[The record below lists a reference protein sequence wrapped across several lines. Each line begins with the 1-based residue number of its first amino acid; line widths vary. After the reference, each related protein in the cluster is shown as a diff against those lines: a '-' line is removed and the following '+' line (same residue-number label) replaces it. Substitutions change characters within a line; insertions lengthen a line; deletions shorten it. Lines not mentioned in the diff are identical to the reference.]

1 MFKNLAD
8 PYYVLKF
15 QNLCG
20 LRRGNS
26 SHTLKNIQASFKGQ
40 GGGDDGL
47 SAPREPWYDNGND
60 PSYKRRS
67 KGSGNDEGD
76 FYETT
81 LTKESFGTQP
91 EGELLYN
98 RYIHSLYF
106 FGSGLGDEV
115 FYLTVFPLL
124 FWNWDE
130 YVMRR
135 LVFLWVFSMYIGQGL
150 KDVLRWPR
158 PPSPPVIVVERKYE
172 SEYGMPSTHAIVGSI
187 VPFSLVFFS
196 YGRYEV
202 WKHHLYIPI
211 PIFYDYPLH
220 CEYFV
225 MIMDAIAI
233 EWLRRCWRQVMLLG
247 LHLLCL
253 CSF

>member
-26 SHTLKNIQASFKGQ
+26 SSTLTKLQSSLQ
-40 GGGDDGL
+40 GPVEGL
-47 SAPREPWYDNGND
+47 DTKQQLNDNYG
-60 PSYKRRS
+60 SCYKRR
-67 KGSGNDEGD
+67 GNESEQEGD

-81 LTKESFGTQP
+81 LTKESFGNEP
-91 EGELLYN
+91 EGEVLYN
-98 RYIHSLYF
+98 RYVHSLYF

-158 PPSPPVIVVERKYE
+158 PPSPPVIVVEKKYE
-172 SEYGMPSTHAIVGSI
+172 SEYGMPSTHAIVGTI
-187 VPFSLVFFS
+187 VPFSFVYFS

-202 WKHHLYIPI
+202 CMNNQSVNCKTYYHGHVGFNEKPITSSFYQHLH
-211 PIFYDYPLH
+211 FDGCVLRKLARLVKGYPPPYL
-220 CEYFV
+220 Y
-225 MIMDAIAI
+225 M
-233 EWLRRCWRQVMLLG
+233 
-247 LHLLCL
+247 
-253 CSF
+253 

>member
-26 SHTLKNIQASFKGQ
+26 SNTLAELKSTFDGS
-40 GGGDDGL
+40 GDGL
-47 SAPREPWYDNGND
+47 SKDKVPVDEYGASCYRRKRESEEESN
-60 PSYKRRS
+60 
-67 KGSGNDEGD
+67 

-81 LTKESFGTQP
+81 LTKESFKDES
-91 EGELLYN
+91 EGEVLYN

-158 PPSPPVIVVERKYE
+158 PPSPPVIVMETKYQ
-172 SEYGMPSTHAIVGSI
+172 SEYGMPSTHAIVGCI
-187 VPFSLVFFS
+187 VPFSLVYFS

-202 WKHHLYIPI
+202 CIIYGQI
-211 PIFYDYPLH
+211 LH
-220 CEYFV
+220 GSPF
-225 MIMDAIAI
+225 I
-233 EWLRRCWRQVMLLG
+233 
-247 LHLLCL
+247 
-253 CSF
+253 

>member
-1 MFKNLAD
+1 MVFVVILQASHIKIGADHSAFITKMFKNLAD

-20 LRRGNS
+20 LRRENS
-26 SHTLKNIQASFKGQ
+26 SGTLTEWTPTKE
-40 GGGDDGL
+40 GGGKGL
-47 SAPREPWYDNGND
+47 SSKSIDSESTSFRRPRKGND
-60 PSYKRRS
+60 N
-67 KGSGNDEGD
+67 KGNFS
-76 FYETT
+76 TT
-81 LTKESFGTQP
+81 NVIEESP
-91 EGELLYN
+91 KSASEGEVLYN

-115 FYLTVFPLL
+115 FYLTVFPFL

-135 LVFLWVFSMYIGQGL
+135 LVLLWVFSMYIGQGL

-158 PPSPPVIVVERKYE
+158 PPSPPVIVMETKYE

-187 VPFSLVFFS
+187 VPFSLVYFS

-202 WKHHLYIPI
+202 CDKFFTPFSVLYKNIR
-211 PIFYDYPLH
+211 
-220 CEYFV
+220 
-225 MIMDAIAI
+225 A
-233 EWLRRCWRQVMLLG
+233 
-247 LHLLCL
+247 
-253 CSF
+253 

>member
-26 SHTLKNIQASFKGQ
+26 SGKVKELPDSFR
-40 GGGDDGL
+40 GGEGL
-47 SAPREPWYDNGND
+47 ATTGRHEGSDAVCT
-60 PSYKRRS
+60 KR
-67 KGSGNDEGD
+67 KHNKEEQQPEKTAE
-76 FYETT
+76 FYEHT
-81 LTKESFGTQP
+81 LTKEAFASEPQ
-91 EGELLYN
+91 GELLYN

-106 FGSGLGDEV
+106 FGSGLGDEM
-115 FYLTVFPLL
+115 FYLTVFPFL

-135 LVFLWVFSMYIGQGL
+135 LVFLWVFSMYVGQGL

-202 WKHHLYIPI
+202 KP
-211 PIFYDYPLH
+211 
-220 CEYFV
+220 
-225 MIMDAIAI
+225 
-233 EWLRRCWRQVMLLG
+233 
-247 LHLLCL
+247 
-253 CSF
+253 

>member
-26 SHTLKNIQASFKGQ
+26 TNSLENIRASFKDEDI
-40 GGGDDGL
+40 GDDGL
-47 SAPREPWYDNGND
+47 DVRHEPWFVKVND
-60 PSYKRRS
+60 SCYKRRNLEITQNES
-67 KGSGNDEGD
+67 D
-76 FYETT
+76 FCEAT
-81 LTKESFGTQP
+81 LTKDSFKNEP
-91 EGELLYN
+91 EGEVLYN

-135 LVFLWVFSMYIGQGL
+135 LVFLWVISMYIGQGL
-150 KDVLRWPR
+150 KDVFRWPR
-158 PPSPPVIVVERKYE
+158 PPSPPVIVVEKKYE

-187 VPFSLVFFS
+187 VPFSLVYFS

-202 WKHHLYIPI
+202 RNLDMEDTINRSATQHSLSK
-211 PIFYDYPLH
+211 
-220 CEYFV
+220 
-225 MIMDAIAI
+225 
-233 EWLRRCWRQVMLLG
+233 
-247 LHLLCL
+247 
-253 CSF
+253 

>member
-1 MFKNLAD
+1 MLKNLAD

-26 SHTLKNIQASFKGQ
+26 NNTLAELKSTLE
-40 GGGDDGL
+40 GGDEGL
-47 SAPREPWYDNGND
+47 SHKFVDNNGAC
-60 PSYKRRS
+60 YKRRR
-67 KGSGNDEGD
+67 KENEQDND
-76 FYETT
+76 FYETM
-81 LTKESFGTQP
+81 LTKEAFTDDS
-91 EGELLYN
+91 EGEVLYN

-158 PPSPPVIVVERKYE
+158 PPSPPVIVMETKYE

-187 VPFSLVFFS
+187 VPFSLVYFS

-202 WKHHLYIPI
+202 C
-211 PIFYDYPLH
+211 DLH
-220 CEYFV
+220 CYFFYSSG
-225 MIMDAIAI
+225 AI
-233 EWLRRCWRQVMLLG
+233 LRK
-247 LHLLCL
+247 
-253 CSF
+253 

>member
-26 SHTLKNIQASFKGQ
+26 SRKIKELPDSSRG
-40 GGGDDGL
+40 
-47 SAPREPWYDNGND
+47 
-60 PSYKRRS
+60 
-67 KGSGNDEGD
+67 DEGLATTGRHEEFD
-76 FYETT
+76 AVCTKRKHNKEGQQPEKTTEFYEHT
-81 LTKESFGTQP
+81 LTKEEFAREPQ
-91 EGELLYN
+91 GELLYN

-106 FGSGLGDEV
+106 FGSGLGDEM
-115 FYLTVFPLL
+115 FYLTVFPFL

-135 LVFLWVFSMYIGQGL
+135 LVFLWVFSMYVGQGL

-202 WKHHLYIPI
+202 KH
-211 PIFYDYPLH
+211 
-220 CEYFV
+220 
-225 MIMDAIAI
+225 
-233 EWLRRCWRQVMLLG
+233 
-247 LHLLCL
+247 
-253 CSF
+253 

>member
-8 PYYVLKF
+8 PHYVLKF

-20 LRRGNS
+20 LRRENS
-26 SHTLKNIQASFKGQ
+26 SGKLTEWTPTQE
-40 GGGDDGL
+40 GGGKGL
-47 SAPREPWYDNGND
+47 SSKSLESESTCFKRPR
-60 PSYKRRS
+60 
-67 KGSGNDEGD
+67 KGSDNKDD
-76 FYETT
+76 FSKTDF
-81 LTKESFGTQP
+81 LRESP
-91 EGELLYN
+91 KNESEGEVLYN

-115 FYLTVFPLL
+115 FYLTVFPFL

-135 LVFLWVFSMYIGQGL
+135 LVLLWVFSMYIGQGL

-158 PPSPPVIVVERKYE
+158 PPSPPVIVMETKYE

-187 VPFSLVFFS
+187 VPFSLVYFS

-202 WKHHLYIPI
+202 CNLFFAS
-211 PIFYDYPLH
+211 FYVFYQKCQSLEDCIIWSMMMTSP
-220 CEYFV
+220 
-225 MIMDAIAI
+225 
-233 EWLRRCWRQVMLLG
+233 
-247 LHLLCL
+247 
-253 CSF
+253 SSSS

>member
-8 PYYVLKF
+8 PHYVLKF

-26 SHTLKNIQASFKGQ
+26 SRKLKDLHDSLQGQ
-40 GGGDDGL
+40 GADGL
-47 SAPREPWYDNGND
+47 TTNRPGDGADSC
-60 PSYKRRS
+60 YKRAG
-67 KGSGNDEGD
+67 KVGSLEEKDSD

-81 LTKESFGTQP
+81 LTKESFESGP
-91 EGELLYN
+91 DGEVLYN

-106 FGSGLGDEV
+106 FGSGLGDEI

-158 PPSPPVIVVERKYE
+158 PPSPPVIVVEKKYE
-172 SEYGMPSTHAIVGSI
+172 SEYGMPSTHAIVGCI
-187 VPFSLVFFS
+187 VPFSLVYFS

-202 WKHHLYIPI
+202 RYPFKHIHFIY
-211 PIFYDYPLH
+211 FPLLISLSACCLLH
-220 CEYFV
+220 
-225 MIMDAIAI
+225 IAQQ
-233 EWLRRCWRQVMLLG
+233 LKQFRVN
-247 LHLLCL
+247 
-253 CSF
+253 SFSVNKIATHS